1 MIMAET
7 LKKAAEAT
15 AKAQQK
21 VAAAVASARTRKG
34 EPKVTKAPK
43 TPKPD
48 ITPDEAAVLT
58 TPFKVARL
66 DAFIAYET
74 DLLAAVAVPEDTGDA
89 MFNAVQ
95 AVLYHKERITK
106 AELAKKYLTED

>member
-34 EPKVTKAPK
+34 EPKVTKPPPKEEPAAPE
-43 TPKPD
+43 PVD
-48 ITPDEAAVLT
+48 
-58 TPFKVARL
+58 VAERL